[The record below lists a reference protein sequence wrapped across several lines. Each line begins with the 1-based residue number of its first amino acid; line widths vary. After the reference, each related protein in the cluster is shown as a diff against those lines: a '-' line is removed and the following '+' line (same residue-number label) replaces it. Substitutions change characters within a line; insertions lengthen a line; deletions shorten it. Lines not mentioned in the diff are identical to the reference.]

1 MRQSRDISLTNVS
14 RDVGEKRRVFKPPPP
29 PPRKINHKYFCSDK
43 NGKIKIVGLKLAKI
57 LAVNR
62 NKSGRKSLAKKKKGK
77 NIILLLT
84 VVRKLSLDV

>member
-14 RDVGEKRRVFKPPPP
+14 RDVGEKRRVFKPP

-62 NKSGRKSLAKKKKGK
+62 NKSGRKSLAKKKKK
-77 NIILLLT
+77 EKI
-84 VVRKLSLDV
+84 

>member
-14 RDVGEKRRVFKPPPP
+14 RDVGEKRRVFKP

-84 VVRKLSLDV
+84 VVRKLSSDV

>member
-14 RDVGEKRRVFKPPPP
+14 RDVGEKRRVFKPPL

-62 NKSGRKSLAKKKKGK
+62 NKSGRKSLAKKKKK
-77 NIILLLT
+77 EKI
-84 VVRKLSLDV
+84 

>member
-29 PPRKINHKYFCSDK
+29 RKINHKYFCSDK
-43 NGKIKIVGLKLAKI
+43 NGNIKIVGRKLVKV

-62 NKSGRKSLAKKKKGK
+62 NKSRRKSLAKKKKGK
-77 NIILLLT
+77 I
-84 VVRKLSLDV
+84 